1 MPVTPFHFGPG
12 ILIKGALRRFSLSI
26 FILSQVLIDL
36 ESAWN
41 LLRENAPVHA
51 TLHTYLG
58 SLLVV
63 GLCLLIGRP
72 CYRLVQWAFRKV
84 QKYLD
89 RSYGLELPLGWTA
102 IFMSALMGVWSHVAL
117 DSIMHWDIR
126 PFAPFS
132 KANPSYEICSLIALH
147 LVCVWSGVLGGI
159 IYSIRSKK
167 LNESVLVTHE

>member
-12 ILIKGALRRFSLSI
+12 ILFKGASRRFSLSI
-26 FILSQVLIDL
+26 FILSQILIDL

-41 LLRENAPVHA
+41 LLREHAPVHA

-63 GLCLLIGRP
+63 GVCMLIGCP
-72 CYRLVQWAFRKV
+72 YYRLVQWAFRKIR
-84 QKYLD
+84 KYLD
-89 RSYGLELPLGWTA
+89 QSYGLDLPLGWTA
-102 IFMSALMGVWSHVAL
+102 IFLSALIGVWSHVAL

-132 KANPSYEICSLIALH
+132 RANPSYEICSLIALH
-147 LVCVWSGVLGGI
+147 LACVWSGVLGGI
-159 IYSIRSKK
+159 IYYIRGRK
-167 LNESVLVTHE
+167 LIGSLPVPHE